1 MSVGCMQYL
10 SMHVHVEAE
19 ISMVTACISNNLFY
33 LRVFPQILFWA
44 DWWHHYITGRSFGVW
59 ILGILVLVMSA
70 LLACAWNNT
79 ELRSAFINNLLIRS
93 FYDIWNHNQNIWNDQ
108 LKFNQETFFFAGS
121 STRKHFS
128 LQS

>member
-10 SMHVHVEAE
+10 SMHVHFEAE

-33 LRVFPQILFWA
+33 LRVFPQILFWV